1 MLKSSRTSAWA
12 VAVVVAALGGTIA
25 VNGRQAPAPAE
36 PAKAKAPA
44 QATPKHVMVTPDDL
58 KWGPAPPSLPAG
70 AQAAVLDGDPTKAG
84 TFAIR
89 LKFADGYKVPPHWHP
104 TDEHV
109 VVISGALALGL
120 GNKWDDAAMH
130 TLPAGGYAK
139 MPRRTNH
146 YATAK
151 GDTVIQVLGMG
162 PFVVNYVDPK
172 DDPRKKTTE

>member
-12 VAVVVAALGGTIA
+12 VAVCVAALGATIA

-70 AQAAVLDGDPTKAG
+70 AQLAVLDGDPTKAG
-84 TFAIR
+84 AFSIR
-89 LKFADGYKVPPHWHP
+89 VKLPDGYKVAPHWHP
-104 TDEHV
+104 TEENL
-109 VVISGALALGL
+109 VILSGVLSVGM

-130 TLPAGGYAK
+130 AMPAGSYTK

-146 YATAK
+146 YVVAK
-151 GDTVIQVLGMG
+151 GETVFQLYGTG
-162 PFVVNYVDPK
+162 PFVVTYVDPK
-172 DDPRKKTTE
+172 DDPRKKTME